1 MDAADEHHRLLVA
14 YKKAED
20 LLHSLGIETGDGID
34 TSAVNELRYAGRHV
48 LNGLTAA
55 DPDERNRE
63 FRRAE
68 DHCERALYEAYD
80 SAIFFYF
87 RSFDQFKEDYARISI
102 VDTIPD
108 FIDIEAS
115 MRKARKFLET
125 ARREEAKRAS
135 YYKQAETQH
144 HTVSAAWNR
153 LDAARGELNKAVES
167 FNRTLANEAEKNA
180 EAAQANAEAASGRKM
195 TIRVSWIVGVVTV
208 IVNVLI
214 QLVQA
219 FMGG

>member
-1 MDAADEHHRLLVA
+1 MASADEYGRLLAA

-20 LLHSLGIETGDGID
+20 LLHSLGIETGEGID
-34 TSAVNELRYAGRHV
+34 TTAINELRYAGRHV

-55 DPDERNRE
+55 DPDERSRE

-87 RSFDQFKEDYARISI
+87 RSFDQFKGDYARIPI
-102 VDTIPD
+102 GDTIPD

-115 MRKARKFLET
+115 MLEARKFLET
-125 ARREEAKRAS
+125 ARQEEAKRAD
-135 YYKQAETQH
+135 YYEQAATQH
-144 HTVSAAWNR
+144 QVVSTAWNR
-153 LDAARGELNKAVES
+153 LDAARGELNKAVEA
-167 FNRTLANEAEKNA
+167 FNRTLADEAEKNA
-180 EAAQANAEAASGRKM
+180 EAARANAEAASGRKM
-195 TIRVSWIVGVVTV
+195 AIRVSWIVGAVTV

-214 QLVQA
+214 GLVGA
-219 FMGG
+219 ITAG